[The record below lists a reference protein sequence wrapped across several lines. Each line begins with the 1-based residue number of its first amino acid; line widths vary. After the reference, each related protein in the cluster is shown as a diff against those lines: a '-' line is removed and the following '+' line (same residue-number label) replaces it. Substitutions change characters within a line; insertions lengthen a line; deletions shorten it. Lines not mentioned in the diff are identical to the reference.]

1 MDDDPQVNN
10 NQQINVI
17 TIGSSKP
24 SSKSHKLAIAVVI
37 VLVIIVVGYVSYSF
51 NIGGFK
57 TTTTNILTSHV
68 SKPSQKPIIYTPL
81 VQLISMSH
89 PYENGYINGN
99 SGETT
104 EHAKLLSIVC
114 PDCRADRN
122 GTTWVSLFMGLTDNG
137 SNYSSLTAPLVND
150 SLIGMVVFTVGEAYK
165 FLFENSSPIP
175 QSKIDYDF
183 NKSLAIYSSLPTI
196 GQDLTSYKYVKGVYT
211 NTSGIRSAISDWIAG
226 GFLSTNFPARLSN
239 KSDNATINSL
249 LYAFS
254 FMQDGFDL
262 YAENTLGITVKPV
275 ILAAAYYNDTLL
287 VDLDG
292 VSPEPNSSTSVYI
305 NGKKEPYTQYYSLL
319 LLKTKLNKG
328 NNSLYVNYEGY
339 NLSAEF
345 FANPNLLNSRIYSN
359 NPDTSYIV
367 FTAPYNNFKISNL
380 SVHILYTNESSKDIT
395 NLTNETSIT
404 LNNLIPKGDI
414 NAGSYNGEIYL
425 NYCSTK
431 NMVEIDGITN
441 YGQIQLINSIPS
453 CN

>member
-1 MDDDPQVNN
+1 
-10 NQQINVI
+10 
-17 TIGSSKP
+17 
-24 SSKSHKLAIAVVI
+24 
-37 VLVIIVVGYVSYSF
+37 
-51 NIGGFK
+51 
-57 TTTTNILTSHV
+57 
-68 SKPSQKPIIYTPL
+68 
-81 VQLISMSH
+81 
-89 PYENGYINGN
+89 
-99 SGETT
+99 
-104 EHAKLLSIVC
+104 
-114 PDCRADRN
+114 
-122 GTTWVSLFMGLTDNG
+122 
-137 SNYSSLTAPLVND
+137 
-150 SLIGMVVFTVGEAYK
+150 MVVFTVGEAYK